1 MIKHFDVYPVGFDKN
16 NLFDEQKIFLIYL
29 IGVIPSI
36 EDWTIQVEY
45 KLELKNIQEIK
56 SVEIS
61 ESDIDIAKL
70 HGENINELKKERLL
84 LHKEEKIKELN
95 KKYGIKISE
104 ETEKIKEI
112 PESKLNRAQI
122 RQDKIWEYLQGKELV
137 IKDGQ

>member
-36 EDWTIQVEY
+36 EDWTVQVEY

-70 HGENINELKKERLL
+70 HGENINELKKERLAMYR
-84 LHKEEKIKELN
+84 EEKIKELN
-95 KKYGIKISE
+95 KKYGIKTPE
-104 ETEKIKEI
+104 ENEIIKEI
-112 PESKLNRAQI
+112 PENKLNRTQI
-122 RQDKIWEYLQGKELV
+122 RQNKIWEYLQGKELM
-137 IKDGQ
+137 KDGQ